1 MILALSKEEKLR
13 YQRTIGRVVSC
24 EGIGLHSGELSR
36 VRFVPAPVDTGII
49 FISHHDGHKVT
60 IRAEASHVISTNFST
75 TLGKD
80 GVIIKTVE
88 HLMAAMAGLKIDN
101 LYVEVEGPE
110 IPILDGSAW
119 PFVKLFQTARIIKQG
134 KRQPYLKIEKPIVIS
149 EGERA
154 IKINPSDH
162 FAITYTMSF
171 DHPLFPEQHY
181 TYGDDEIKFIQE
193 VSKART
199 YGFLKDVERLRAA
212 GLIKGGSLQNAVVI
226 GEQGVI
232 NEEGFRYPDELVRHK
247 VLDLMGD
254 LALLGKPLRAELDV
268 HLAGHSLHTQMVS
281 TILNNKDAWVL
292 IEDIEESIP
301 TLIPSRWAVA
311 PRIS

>member
-1 MILALSKEEKLR
+1 MR

-24 EGIGLHSGELSR
+24 EGIGLHSGEFSR

-49 FISHHDGHKVT
+49 FICHHNEHKVS
-60 IRAEASHVISTNFST
+60 IRAEASRVASTNFST

-80 GVIIKTVE
+80 GAIIKTVE

-119 PFVKLFQTARIIKQG
+119 PFVKLFQAARIIKQG
-134 KRQPYLKIEKPIVIS
+134 KLQPYMKIEKPIVVS
-149 EGERA
+149 DGERA
-154 IKINPSDH
+154 IQITPADH

-171 DHPLFPEQHY
+171 DHALFPEQHY
-181 TYGDDEIKFIQE
+181 TYHDDEVKFIQE

-226 GEQGVI
+226 GEHGVI
-232 NEEGFRYPDELVRHK
+232 NEEGLRYPNELVRHK

-254 LALLGKPLRAELDV
+254 LALLGKPLMGELSV

-281 TILNNKDAWVL
+281 SILDHKDAWVL
-292 IEDIEESIP
+292 IEDIEDSSPALLP
-301 TLIPSRWAVA
+301 TRWAVA